1 MSNSKGFSILEIMIS
16 VSLIGVLTVIVVG
29 QFSKYQAAQF
39 IRTDTEAVIGIIED
53 ARAKTLSSVSSS
65 QYGVH
70 FDTDTATLFTGSSYS
85 SSDPDNKILE
95 LSSYVQ
101 ITDVSLVGGGDEIV
115 FERLSG
121 NTNQY
126 GSITLEASG
135 GDDSRVIT
143 VTKLGII
150 ESI

>member
-1 MSNSKGFSILEIMIS
+1 MLEIMIVIS
-16 VSLIGVLTVIVVG
+16 ILAFLTAIIVG

-39 IRTDTEAVIGIIED
+39 IRTDTEAIIGIIED
-53 ARAKTLSSVSSS
+53 ARAKTLSSLSSS
-65 QYGVH
+65 QYGVY
-70 FDTDTATLFTGSSYS
+70 FGTDTATLFTGSAYS
-85 SSDPDNKILE
+85 SSDPNNQVLE
-95 LSSYVQ
+95 LSDYVR
-101 ITDVSLVGGGDEIV
+101 IVDISLSGGGDEIV

-126 GSITLEASG
+126 GSITLETSG
-135 GDDSRVIT
+135 GDDNRVIT

>member
-1 MSNSKGFSILEIMIS
+1 MSNSKGFSVLEIMIS

-101 ITDVSLVGGGDEIV
+101 ITDVSLVGEGDEIV